1 MTSTNWI
8 LGTSIDSK
16 TDIDY
21 SHFDKFIGY
30 LVHLESPRCIMLV
43 CEPGLLNE
51 APINLSKDQGYFYRN
66 KDRNIEIVIIEWLD
80 DVSITQDKMNELLLE
95 AAVHLEIHTQAIA
108 EEDELEE
115 TDLDIA
121 E

>member
-16 TDIDY
+16 SDIDY
-21 SHFDKFIGY
+21 SHFEKFIGY

-43 CEPGLLNE
+43 CEPGLLSE
-51 APINLSKDQGYFYRN
+51 APINLNKDQGYFYRN

-80 DVSITQDKMNELLLE
+80 DVNISQDKMNELLLE
-95 AAVHLEIHTQAIA
+95 AAVHLEIHTQFIA

-115 TDLDIA
+115 TNLL